1 MEFAENLKAQREK
14 SGLSQEELADKLDV
28 SRQSVSKWETGE
40 SYPSM
45 EHIFA
50 LTDILD
56 CRLGDLAGEEF
67 NDGST
72 SDAANAT
79 DHTASNHATKP
90 YQPTATQPKS
100 DHARYNRTWFINA
113 LADATGEPHAKC
125 VQLDEILESNLWFSK
140 RQRAKV
146 QDLII
151 KLGYNEKRANE
162 IISAASKI
170 LKAAFKDRLRHP
182 FKY

>member
-14 SGLSQEELADKLDV
+14 AGLSQEELADKLDV

-67 NDGST
+67 SDDAVPAT
-72 SDAANAT
+72 S
-79 DHTASNHATKP
+79 HTTKP
-90 YQPTATQPKS
+90 YQPTATQQKS

-125 VQLDEILESNLWFSK
+125 IQLDEILESNLWFGK

-146 QDLII
+146 AGLIVR
-151 KLGYNEKRANE
+151 LGYTDQRADE
-162 IISAASKI
+162 IISTASKI
-170 LKAAFKDRLRHP
+170 LKAAFKDRLKHP

>member
-14 SGLSQEELADKLDV
+14 AGLSQEELADKLDV

-67 NDGST
+67 SD
-72 SDAANAT
+72 DAAPAT
-79 DHTASNHATKP
+79 SHATKP

-125 VQLDEILESNLWFSK
+125 IQLDEILESNLWFGK

-146 QDLII
+146 VDLIT
-151 KLGYNEKRANE
+151 KLGSTEKRADE
-162 IISAASKI
+162 IISVATKI
-170 LKAAFKDRLRHP
+170 LKAAFKDRLKHP